1 MIEIL
6 NPSLASEA
14 YARFLPPSG
23 GGRRSGFSLIEMMV
37 AITISSIILIALVV
51 IFMGNRATYQ
61 SDEGIARMQESARF
75 AMEFLTRDIRMAGYA
90 GCLTNREDPMI
101 VNYLAG
107 GRDPRSDLVNGIW
120 GFEYAGTSPGNTYN
134 MPAFYPNVPTAGG
147 TGEWSPALDG
157 TLLPANQVVP
167 GTDVLA
173 LSFAGNP
180 GDAPP
185 RLAPPFR
192 DAASFTVTQPNN
204 IRSSQILM
212 VTDCKRVAV
221 FQATNVTNIGGGRTN
236 IVHARAGNV
245 TPGNR
250 CAVWGSPQ
258 CPVQNEFDDGSEI
271 MAYRTVVYY
280 VGVGTG
286 GRPALFQR
294 HFDTGSPQD
303 LELVEGVESM
313 QILYGI
319 DTDGDPFRTADR
331 YATATGVTDWSRVV
345 SARVDLLVATS
356 NVEGAAEQTTDTRE
370 YTLAEATFRPSGGDR
385 LRRWVFNTTVRLRNR
400 ER

>member
-1 MIEIL
+1 MSEIL
-6 NPSLASEA
+6 HLHLAPDT
-14 YARFLPPSG
+14 YARAPFPPG
-23 GGRRSGFSLIEMMV
+23 GGRLSGFSLIELMV

-90 GCLTNREDPMI
+90 ACLTNREDPLI

-107 GRDPRSDLVNGIW
+107 GQDPRNNLANGIW
-120 GFEYAGTSPGNTYN
+120 GFEYRGTSPGDSYN
-134 MPAFYPNVPTAGG
+134 MPALYPNVPTAGS
-147 TGEWSPALDG
+147 TGEWAPALDA
-157 TLLPANQVVP
+157 TLLPANRVIP
-167 GTDVLA
+167 GTDVLV

-180 GDAPP
+180 GEAPV
-185 RLAPPFR
+185 RVIAPFR
-192 DAASFTVTQPNN
+192 DAASFTVSRPNN
-204 IRSSQILM
+204 FSVGQILM
-212 VTDCKRVAV
+212 VTDCKRASI
-221 FQATNVTNIGGGRTN
+221 FQATNVTSVGGGGTN
-236 IVHARAGNV
+236 IVHSMAGNV

-250 CAVWGSPQ
+250 CATWGSPQ
-258 CPVQNEFDDGSEI
+258 CPQQNEFDDGSEI
-271 MAYRTVVYY
+271 MAFRTLVYY
-280 VGVGTG
+280 VGAGAG

-294 HFDTGSPQD
+294 HFDTGIPVD

-313 QILYGI
+313 QVLYGI

-331 YATATGVTDWSRVV
+331 YVTADGVTDWTRVV

-356 NVEGAAEQTTDTRE
+356 NVAGAAEQTVDTRT
-370 YTLAEATFRPSGGDR
+370 YTLAEASFNPNGSDR
-385 LRRWVFNTTVRLRNR
+385 LRRWTFSTTVRLRNR